1 MSQVVASQ
9 VVGKRREPGAERV
22 VIDQITRESDG
33 TYLALVGKVGQSCDR
48 RKYCKTVVE
57 ALEFAAGLRLGDGVL
72 EERDEWELAEDWEAT
87 FINART
93 NQAVSIDELSEGQ
106 RIRML
111 WVGSNPHGETESD
124 RLYHAQIQAED
135 GGSWYEYVS
144 TDRPKL
150 RVRAKA
156 AE

>member
-1 MSQVVASQ
+1 MSRIVASQ
-9 VVGKRREPGAERV
+9 VVGKRREPGAERQV
-22 VIDQITRESDG
+22 VDQITRESDG
-33 TYLALVGKVGQSCDR
+33 TYLALVGKFGQSCDR
-48 RKYCKTVVE
+48 RMYCKTVVE

-93 NQAVSIDELSEGQ
+93 NQAVSVEELSEGQ

-111 WVGSNPHGETESD
+111 WVGSDPYSGGPS
-124 RLYHAQIQAED
+124 YHAQIQASD

-144 TDRPKL
+144 TARPKL
-150 RVRAKA
+150 RVRAKT

>member
-22 VIDQITRESDG
+22 VVDQITRESDG
-33 TYLALVGKVGQSCDR
+33 TYLALVGKVSQSCDR
-48 RKYCKTVVE
+48 RKYCKTIVE

-87 FINART
+87 FVNART
-93 NQAVSIDELSEGQ
+93 NQAVSVDELSEGQ

-111 WVGSNPHGETESD
+111 WVGTDTYSGGPS
-124 RLYHAQIQAED
+124 YHAQVQASD

-150 RVRAKA
+150 RVRASGC
-156 AE
+156 

>member
-22 VIDQITRESDG
+22 VVDQITRESDG

-48 RKYCKTVVE
+48 RKYCKTIVE

-87 FINART
+87 FVNART
-93 NQAVSIDELSEGQ
+93 NQAVSVDELSEGQ

-111 WVGSNPHGETESD
+111 WVGTDNYSGGPS
-124 RLYHAQIQAED
+124 YHAQVQASD

-150 RVRAKA
+150 RVRASGC
-156 AE
+156 